1 MWCEVWFMVSGEH
14 VYCAMRSNMDGH
26 YTWKL
31 HLAYTALSLCGEL
44 YRRRQRLCSERE
56 CASSHYWLYPVATFE
71 FKLWW
76 LLLKSFGFQGR
87 VESHIIWDAP
97 ALVTASY
104 SGATCDICG
113 YWETATFNS
122 NVTWDWWRQ
131 ESVAMSSENWVR
143 DHWDH
148 DETGCEV
155 ETADVAVTSS
165 YPWHSLYTRWWRH

>member
-1 MWCEVWFMVSGEH
+1 MRIFSGSLLWAFAALNKSSKSFLRGLPSFSRWDVSKSCKTLYGRLSFAKCSWITP
-14 VYCAMRSNMDGH
+14 VD
-26 YTWKL
+26 
-31 HLAYTALSLCGEL
+31 SLCARSVSL
-44 YRRRQRLCSERE
+44 S
-56 CASSHYWLYPVATFE
+56 
-71 FKLWW
+71 
-76 LLLKSFGFQGR
+76 GFFSLALTCPR
-87 VESHIIWDAP
+87 VETHIIWDAP

-104 SGATCDICG
+104 SGATCDICV

-165 YPWHSLYTRWWRH
+165 YPCGLTWHSL